1 MYSLCISQGNSN
13 NDNWNGF
20 DNNFENSSYQSAG
33 NQEPQASSINT
44 SSTRKSTKTEKIA
57 TEIGDFSALDVKAS
71 KPTKTNKAKSIE
83 DDAWNLLN
91 NWIIMGPTT
100 HPNK

>member
-1 MYSLCISQGNSN
+1 MKNPRKNDTNMHISFFIFHSHGNSN

-20 DNNFENSSYQSAG
+20 DNDFENSSYQSAG
-33 NQEPQASSINT
+33 NQEPQAGSINT
-44 SSTRKSTKTEKIA
+44 SNTTKTEKLTTI
-57 TEIGDFSALDVKAS
+57 ERGDFSTLDVKAS

-91 NWIIMGPTT
+91 N
-100 HPNK
+100 